1 MGDELL
7 RDKDR
12 AIHKFWSS
20 FGLKAYEANSV
31 PDDAITKNGG
41 KYLTYELS
49 TSAFMDT
56 LVLSASLWYKS
67 SGWTEI
73 VAKSQE
79 ISTAIGIG
87 GTFRR
92 VKGGYLWI
100 RRATPFA
107 QRMSDEDDTVRRIY
121 ILVEVEFLT
130 KD

>member
-20 FGLKAYEANSV
+20 FGLKAYEVNSV
-31 PDDAITKNGG
+31 PDDAIIKNGG

-56 LVLSASLWYKS
+56 IVLSASLWYKS
-67 SGWTEI
+67 SDWTDI

-87 GTFRR
+87 GTFRK

-100 RRATPFA
+100 RRSSPFA